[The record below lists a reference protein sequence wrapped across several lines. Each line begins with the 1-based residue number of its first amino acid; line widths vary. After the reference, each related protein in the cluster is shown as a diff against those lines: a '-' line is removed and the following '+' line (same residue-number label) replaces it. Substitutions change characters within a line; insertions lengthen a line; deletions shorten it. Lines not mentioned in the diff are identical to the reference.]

1 MLTRA
6 DPNMFKLGD
15 AVLVLYPKE
24 DTKYHGAYSAFY
36 VKSYSG
42 GKQCLVL
49 WADGKFKHTTTV
61 VHRRYIKSDDSRSAM
76 EESNLRQ
83 HVYTR
88 DRITQTLSS
97 DSSTSESEKEVDD
110 PDSTGESEKYTPSK
124 RPKRQA
130 FNRARR
136 KIRKTVNKL
145 TNNILKKRRVKEK
158 AEKSGVDVEG
168 KSIVE
173 ERNRKSLEFEV
184 NKKYNQEIKASVCEI
199 CGGETVESSVDC
211 NNLLLCDYDGCG
223 GTGGED
229 KNADYCTKAMHIY
242 CMVRPLP
249 ENFDM
254 AVSKWLCPLHRPK
267 SADEKILHVKY
278 TQNTFGD
285 SSYLKLKDGEG
296 WTKCSDTDYVKYAIS
311 NKRALTTKS
320 QCGIPVEIATDSIED
335 KRLSL
340 NYLRSYNYTTPTS
353 LGSDDGIPPII
364 RKRYQY
370 LKSGMD
376 YGITQFEN
384 FFASRYLRNLEAN
397 ILNLFETMVSE
408 RSKSDKESLSYLPQ
422 TLDLSKHCKRKKVF
436 LGYRYSYGQYG
447 NDKLYDDVDSIRKY
461 PFMHNLLCRVR
472 DMYLSLHPDTD
483 FNPNQIVINQYEKKG
498 AKLGCHV
505 DSKFLF
511 RRPIISLRLF
521 SDATLFFG
529 VRGLGIKTTSQTVRI
544 PQKRGEITVMDG
556 YAANNFNH
564 GINRDSINE
573 MSVSVLIREVTPTAI
588 AEMNIRKLD
597 TTKAN
602 STTKNPR
609 NPSPSKP
616 RGSTDRRANS
626 GKPTLK
632 SRDTP
637 FPPVVQ
643 VFGNVALV

>member
-1 MLTRA
+1 M
-6 DPNMFKLGD
+6 
-15 AVLVLYPKE
+15 
-24 DTKYHGAYSAFY
+24 
-36 VKSYSG
+36 
-42 GKQCLVL
+42 
-49 WADGKFKHTTTV
+49 
-61 VHRRYIKSDDSRSAM
+61 
-76 EESNLRQ
+76 
-83 HVYTR
+83 
-88 DRITQTLSS
+88 
-97 DSSTSESEKEVDD
+97 
-110 PDSTGESEKYTPSK
+110 
-124 RPKRQA
+124 
-130 FNRARR
+130 
-136 KIRKTVNKL
+136 
-145 TNNILKKRRVKEK
+145 LKKEEVGQSTKTKVVNVK
-158 AEKSGVDVEG
+158 G
-168 KSIVE
+168 KSNAE
-173 ERNRKSLEFEV
+173 GSKDKSLEYEI

-199 CGGETVESSVDC
+199 CGGEIVESSVDC
-211 NNLLLCDYDGCG
+211 NNLLLCDYDGCDGIG
-223 GTGGED
+223 GKE

-254 AVSKWLCPLHRPK
+254 TVSKWLCPLHRQK
-267 SADEKILHVKY
+267 NADEKILHVKY
-278 TQNTFGD
+278 VQNTFGD

-296 WTKCSDTDYVKYAIS
+296 WTKCTDTEYMKYAIS

-320 QCGIPVEIATDSIED
+320 QFGIPVEITTDSIEE

-376 YGITQFEN
+376 YGITQFDN
-384 FFASRYLRNLEAN
+384 FFADKYLRELEAN

-408 RSKSDKESLSYLPQ
+408 RGKGDEENLSYLSH
-422 TLDLSKHCKRKKVF
+422 TLDVSKHCKRKKLF

-472 DMYLSLHPDTD
+472 DMYLSLHPDSA

-511 RRPIISLRLF
+511 RRPVISLRLF

-529 VRGLGIKTTSQTVRI
+529 VRGLGIKTTSQTVRV

-556 YAANNFNH
+556 FAANNFNH
-564 GINRDSINE
+564 GINRDSINQ

-597 TTKAN
+597 TTKKNLA
-602 STTKNPR
+602 TKNPR
-609 NPSPSKP
+609 NPSRSESHSSAD
-616 RGSTDRRANS
+616 GRR
-626 GKPTLK
+626 K
-632 SRDTP
+632 SRNSTNKSQDP
-637 FPPVVQ
+637 QFPPVVQ